1 MCLKFSSAIFLL
13 SYTLLWTKTK
23 SDFTY
28 HRFSEKCMGTN
39 FTLLIDHE
47 NREFAQIAAKKA
59 FSEAHRLD
67 NILSDYNSESELSKL
82 SQNSGSSKYYSLSN
96 DLFNV
101 LAESDELAVET
112 EGAFDITVGP
122 FSRLWRIARFKNTL
136 PSNNKLLQARK
147 RVGYRKLEIDREKKM
162 VKLDAS
168 AMVLDLGGIAKGYA
182 ADQMLKILQNLN
194 VRRVLIDAGGD
205 VLLGD
210 PPLGKSGWHIEIGG
224 TAHPDLP
231 TLTISNIAVAT
242 SGDFEQ
248 SIKLG
253 GKTFSHLIN
262 PFTGIGLTSQS
273 QVTVVAP
280 TAMEADSLASACL
293 VLGPIKGFKMLET
306 KQNVIAYF
314 LKKEENETKLFISK
328 KWK

>member
-13 SYTLLWTKTK
+13 SYTLLWTKAK

-47 NREFAQIAAKKA
+47 NRKFAQIAAEKA

-96 DLFNV
+96 DLFKV

-122 FSRLWRIARFKNTL
+122 FSRLWRIARFKKAI
-136 PSNNKLLQARK
+136 PSESKLLQARK

-210 PPLGKSGWHIEIGG
+210 PPLGKSGWRIEIGG

-262 PFTGIGLTSQS
+262 PFTGLGLTSQS

-293 VLGPIKGFKMLET
+293 VLGPIKGFKMLEE

-314 LKKEENETKLFISK
+314 LKKEENETKLFTSK
-328 KWK
+328 MRK

>member
-1 MCLKFSSAIFLL
+1 
-13 SYTLLWTKTK
+13 
-23 SDFTY
+23 
-28 HRFSEKCMGTN
+28 MGTN

-47 NREFAQIAAKKA
+47 NEKFARIAAEKA
-59 FSEAHRLD
+59 LSEAHRLD
-67 NILSDYNSESELSKL
+67 RILSDYDSESELSKL
-82 SQNSGSSKYYSLSN
+82 SQNSGSSKYFSLSH

-101 LAESDELAVET
+101 LAESEELAVET

-122 FSRLWRIARFKNTL
+122 FSRLWRIARFKKTL

-147 RVGYRKLEIDREKKM
+147 RVGYNKLKIDREKKM
-162 VKLDAS
+162 IKLNAS

-205 VLLGD
+205 ILLGD
-210 PPLGKSGWHIEIGG
+210 SPRGKDGWRIEIGG
-224 TAHPDLP
+224 SAHPDLP
-231 TLTISNIAVAT
+231 ALTISNTAVAT

-248 SIKLG
+248 SIILG

-262 PFTGIGLTSQS
+262 PFTGLGLTSQS

-293 VLGPIKGFKMLET
+293 VLGPIKGFNMLET
-306 KQNVIAYF
+306 KQNVRAYF
-314 LKKEENETKLFISK
+314 LKKEEKETMLFTSKNEK
-328 KWK
+328 